1 MRSMRWVHPRIE
13 VPMSNILRTIFRHPL
28 GKRAPLAS
36 LSRYVR
42 WQIGSRVLGMP
53 VVVPFV
59 NDSCL
64 VAEPGMTGATGNIY
78 FGLQEYEDMAFVGH
92 ALREAELFVDVGA
105 NIGSYSVLA
114 AAGPKARVIACE
126 PVPATYRRL
135 QRNIEANHFAHE
147 VTTKQIAAS
156 DRVGE
161 VRMTDDLDTMNR
173 VTSDG
178 PGAVVRAMPLD
189 VLLAD
194 EKPVVMKI
202 DVEGYEPAV
211 IAGAEAVL
219 RNPSLLAVVMEVPSE
234 GPIAALD
241 AVFRK
246 CGFTLHHYDPDARI
260 LIPGS
265 RGSNAIYA
273 RMKSDLAERL
283 RNAKPLRVGSLSV

>member
-1 MRSMRWVHPRIE
+1 
-13 VPMSNILRTIFRHPL
+13 MSNILRTISRHPL
-28 GKRAPLAS
+28 GKRAPLAA

-64 VAEPGMTGATGNIY
+64 VAESSMTGATGNIY
-78 FGLQEYEDMAFVGH
+78 FGLHEYEDMAFVGH
-92 ALREAELFVDVGA
+92 ALREGELFVDVGA

-135 QRNIEANHFAHE
+135 RRNIEANHFAHE

-178 PGAVVRAMPLD
+178 PGAIVTAMPLD
-189 VLLAD
+189 VLLAN
-194 EKPVVMKI
+194 ENPVVMKI

-219 RNPSLLAVVMEVPSE
+219 QNPSLLAVVMEVPSE

-246 CGFTLHHYDPDARI
+246 CGFTLHHYDPDRRA
-260 LIPGS
+260 LLPGS
-265 RGSNAIYA
+265 HGSNAIYA

-283 RNAKPLRVGSLSV
+283 RTAKPLRVGSLSL

>member
-1 MRSMRWVHPRIE
+1 
-13 VPMSNILRTIFRHPL
+13 MSNILRTTLKHPL
-28 GKRAPLAS
+28 GKRTPLAS

-59 NDSCL
+59 NESCL

-78 FGLQEYEDMAFVGH
+78 FGLHEYEDMAFVGH
-92 ALREAELFVDVGA
+92 ALREGELFVDVGA

-135 QRNIEANHFAHE
+135 RRNIEANHFAHE
-147 VTTKQIAAS
+147 VLTKQVAAS

-178 PGAVVRAMPLD
+178 PGAIVEAMPLD
-189 VLLAD
+189 VLLAN

-219 RNPSLLAVVMEVPSE
+219 QNPSLLAIVMEVPGT
-234 GPIAALD
+234 GPIESLD
-241 AVFRK
+241 AKLRSR
-246 CGFTLHHYDPDARI
+246 GFTLHHYDPDAR
-260 LIPGS
+260 LLRGGAH
-265 RGSNAIYA
+265 GSNAIYA
-273 RMKSDLAERL
+273 RMQSDLAERL
-283 RNAKPLRVGSLSV
+283 RTAKPLRVGTLSL